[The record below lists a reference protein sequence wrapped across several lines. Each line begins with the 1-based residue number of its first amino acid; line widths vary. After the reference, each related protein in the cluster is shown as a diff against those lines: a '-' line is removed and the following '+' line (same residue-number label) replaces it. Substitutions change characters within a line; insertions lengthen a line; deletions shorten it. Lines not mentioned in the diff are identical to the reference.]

1 MYKFN
6 QEIVCNWKLGI
17 VKIGKH
23 TYDLNAVKHEDAV
36 RDMLKDNLDDT
47 EIAQLRLA
55 YPEWYA
61 ELFEVIET
69 TQSLINTLKGRDLQ
83 AFYRSSKD

>member
-1 MYKFN
+1 MYKFK
-6 QEIVCNWKLGI
+6 QEIICNWKQGI
-17 VKIGKH
+17 VKIGNN

-69 TQSLINTLKGRDLQ
+69 TQSLINSLKGRDLQ
-83 AFYRSSKD
+83 TFLRNTED